1 MKTNQ
6 RILCC
11 LTALLAVSAAMLACG
26 DDAGQTEVQ
35 STQGTETTVTETED
49 NSLKSNLPEVDYNG
63 ETISILTAAEQW
75 SRYYYVEKEAGD
87 VIDDA
92 VYQRNRTVSEQL
104 NVNFD
109 FQIYNGF
116 GAGKSAVATALRGEV
131 MGGTG
136 AIDLFAASSA
146 YISGLLMENLFY
158 NLNDVE
164 YIDFDQPW
172 WLGDTNKLTTLDGK
186 LYLGA
191 GTLGMAYLDN
201 SRCIY
206 FNKKLAGTL
215 DITGIYED
223 VKAGKWTIDLFETY
237 GKMAVSDLNGD
248 GAYDGEDRYGYAGT
262 VKEGLDA
269 LFFGLGKENTVNDEN
284 GIPRLI
290 GATEHMEDIY
300 NRLKPYGNDKMLYY
314 PTKEADPVHELYPMF
329 MSDKALF
336 ISYSLK
342 AVSARGLSD
351 MEDFG
356 ILPMPKYDEAQE
368 KYRTFAFTDV
378 MGIPQ
383 GQTDEEITRDGII
396 MEALNFENY
405 KTVYP
410 AYKDVALERKYARDE
425 ESADMIDII
434 VDGVY
439 LDFGML
445 FYEQLDLSTLYMNT
459 LLEKYD
465 SYATFWAKQEKA
477 MTKKLDKIIETMME
491 NGE

>member
-1 MKTNQ
+1 MKTNR

-26 DDAGQTEVQ
+26 DDVGQPEAQ
-35 STQGTETTVTETED
+35 STQGAETTVAATED

-63 ETISILTAAEQW
+63 ETITVLTAAEQW
-75 SRYYYVEKEAGD
+75 SRYYTVEKESGD

-92 VYQRNRTVSEQL
+92 VYRRNQAVSEQL

-116 GAGKSAVATALRGEV
+116 GAGKTAVATALRGEV

-146 YISGLLMENLFY
+146 YVSGLLLENLFY
-158 NLNDVE
+158 NLNEVE
-164 YIDFDQPW
+164 HIDFTQPW
-172 WLGDTNKLTTLDGK
+172 WLGDVNELLTIDGK

-191 GTLGMAYLDN
+191 GTLGMSYLDN

-237 GKMAVSDLNGD
+237 GKMAISDLNGD
-248 GAYDGEDRYGYAGT
+248 GTYDGEDRYGYAGT
-262 VKEGLDA
+262 VMEGVDA
-269 LFFGLGKENTVNDEN
+269 LFFGLGKANTVKDEN
-284 GIPRLI
+284 GIPSLI
-290 GATEHMEDIY
+290 GATEQMEDIY
-300 NRLKPYGNDKMLYY
+300 TRLKPYGNDKMLYY
-314 PTKEADPVHELYPMF
+314 STKETDPVLELYPMF
-329 MSDKALF
+329 MSDKALV
-336 ISYSLK
+336 IGYSLK
-342 AVSARGLSD
+342 AVSSRGLSD

-356 ILPMPKYDEAQE
+356 ILPLPKYDEAQE
-368 KYRTFAFTDV
+368 KYRTFAFSDV

-383 GQTDEEITRDGII
+383 GQTDEEVTRDGII
-396 MEALNFENY
+396 MEAMNFENY

-434 VDGVY
+434 MDGVY
-439 LDFGML
+439 MDFGMI
-445 FYEQLDLSTLYMNT
+445 FYPQLDISLIDMSG
-459 LLEKYD
+459 LLNKYD
-465 SYATFWAKQEKA
+465 SYATWWAKQEKPL
-477 MTKKLDKIIETMME
+477 TKKLNKIIETITE
-491 NGE
+491 FED